1 MRQWKYT
8 VKDYQKC
15 ASEGFTLAETAKYL
29 GVSPQA
35 VYFTTKRHNLIFYR
49 KDKRGGFRLR
59 TSPKTFDGTVS
70 GERERRCPEKVGVS
84 GGLPSKATKRA
95 RRLRSKSPTTRS
107 ASRLYSDKSIG
118 C

>member
-15 ASEGFTLAETAKYL
+15 ASEGFTLAESAKYL

-35 VYFTTKRHNLIFYR
+35 VYDTAKRHNLIFYR

-70 GERERRCPEKVGVS
+70 GERERRCPEEVGGIGWPTVES
-84 GGLPSKATKRA
+84 YKREH
-95 RRLRSKSPTTRS
+95 
-107 ASRLYSDKSIG
+107 DH
-118 C
+118 